1 MSKLKFHSTN
11 FRISDIILKSVLLLM
26 VSFSSLRVH
35 AQYVALKSNLLYDAL
50 CIPSLGTEVRLDS
63 THTVSISSTYCPIS
77 YDGDRKWK
85 NWSVQYEARHWFRK
99 VFNGPYIGVFGIH
112 GGFNLNRIPVF
123 RLTRHRAEGNFN
135 GAGLIF
141 GFHKILS
148 PHWGIDTS
156 LSAGYLHLRYRH
168 YREGNYGYLEYTKG
182 RDYVGPLALSVSLVY
197 IIK

>member
-26 VSFSSLRVH
+26 VSLSSLRVN

-99 VFNGPYIGVFGIH
+99 VFHGPYIGVFGIH
-112 GGFNLNRIPVF
+112 GGFNLNRIPF
-123 RLTRHRAEGNFN
+123 FSLSRHRAEGNFN
-135 GAGLIF
+135 GAGLSI
-141 GFHKILS
+141 GWHRILS
-148 PHWGIDTS
+148 PHWGIETS
-156 LSAGYLHLRYRH
+156 LSGGYLHLRYRH
-168 YREGNYGYLEYTKG
+168 YREGRYGYHEYT
-182 RDYVGPLALSVSLVY
+182 RSSDYFGPVALSVSLVY
-197 IIK
+197 IIR